1 MIEDSGLCALNIAA
15 VLVERGGY
23 EEARAIAQNVIDE
36 FTAARMNERAIAAV
50 VSLRDA
56 LDVDDATAE
65 TVHTVHA
72 LIESLQEEFHD
83 AAN

>member
-1 MIEDSGLCALNIAA
+1 
-15 VLVERGGY
+15 
-23 EEARAIAQNVIDE
+23 
-36 FTAARMNERAIAAV
+36 
-50 VSLRDA
+50 
-56 LDVDDATAE
+56 VDDAPAE